1 MEEYL
6 LRDLLANESIQAV
19 AILDEDG
26 LPINIL
32 PKDTKFGQ
40 QIAKIGDLIIGNV
53 SQKMVTVNTEKCTL
67 IAFTLVGKKTLT
79 LVLDKNS
86 NLGVIRQEVK
96 NCAQKLNIIFDKE

>member
-26 LPINIL
+26 LPITIL

-79 LVLDKNS
+79 LVLGKNS
-86 NLGVIRQEVK
+86 NLGVIRQEIK
-96 NCAQKLNIIFDKE
+96 NCAQKLNIIFDNE

>member
-26 LPINIL
+26 LPITIL

-67 IAFTLVGKKTLT
+67 
-79 LVLDKNS
+79 S
-86 NLGVIRQEVK
+86 P
-96 NCAQKLNIIFDKE
+96 

>member
-26 LPINIL
+26 LPTTIL

-40 QIAKIGDLIIGNV
+40 QIAKIGDLVIAKV
-53 SQKMVTVNTEKCTL
+53 SEKMVTVNTEKYTF
-67 IAFTLVGKKTLT
+67 IAYTLVGNKTLT
-79 LVLDKNS
+79 LVLSINS
-86 NLGVIRQEVK
+86 NLGVIRQEIR
-96 NCAQKLNIIFDKE
+96 NCAKKLNIIFNSE